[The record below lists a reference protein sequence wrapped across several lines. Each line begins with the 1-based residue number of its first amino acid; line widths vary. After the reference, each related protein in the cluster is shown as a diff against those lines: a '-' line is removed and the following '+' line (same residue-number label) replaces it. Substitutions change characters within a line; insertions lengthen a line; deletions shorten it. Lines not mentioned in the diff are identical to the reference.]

1 MSFKE
6 GKAISNLFTKGI
18 NITRNS
24 FFLSTAKGWIFGVLT
39 PGDAVIRGHR
49 RDYGHLEVL
58 WMDQLVSMWAD
69 IHMIRGSIA
78 REDIPHPA
86 ARGDEAV
93 CAGLPGSV
101 EG

>member
-1 MSFKE
+1 
-6 GKAISNLFTKGI
+6 
-18 NITRNS
+18 
-24 FFLSTAKGWIFGVLT
+24 
-39 PGDAVIRGHR
+39 
-49 RDYGHLEVL
+49 
-58 WMDQLVSMWAD
+58 MDQLVSMWAD